1 MNSKFSINYII
12 LFCVLSASVLA
23 QHNDIKIISSGA
35 GSLVF
40 EYSPSFSDSTYIKI
54 DNENYLSVSLNYG
67 FISGSIQ
74 AGMPSIPERII
85 NTAVPSE
92 FGNTIEIV
100 KASYKEFNAKLV
112 PVPGIKMENG
122 IPTPF
127 YQLSDNYSNYK
138 PSEDLAVFD
147 QYGIA
152 RGIPVQSLRMMP
164 VKYFPQQGIVRVYYD
179 IIVKVNFKSGNKI
192 LYAPKDEFA
201 KDIVL
206 NYDAVKYWTRPVNKA
221 LYKTVSNSVL
231 ATGKWVRFEAS
242 EEGIY
247 KISKSDLAAYGI
259 DASVDPRTIKIY
271 NNSGKMLSESVEKVV
286 PTDLVEVAVY
296 VSGESDG
303 VFNDDDYILFYGRGT
318 NFYEYDAGSKNLKRA
333 ANYYSN
339 QNYYWITSGGA
350 PGKRMETK
358 NSAEGNSAYVQ
369 TSTKALVYLEDEK
382 INLCKSSREF
392 FGDEFNI
399 NTKSRVYTN
408 KLDYL
413 VPSSTIQY
421 NFRFINTDYN
431 SIELKVD
438 ENQTQLI
445 DFNIDG
451 RRVNG
456 IYADLTGGISAQRT
470 CTYSSQ
476 LPDNRSNL
484 KFFFN
489 ASDVSSKGYL
499 DFFEIYYD
507 KYLTALNDQLV
518 FIAKDTSSV
527 IEYDLNGFSNS
538 NIKTFDVSDYS
549 APKIVSAMLISGG
562 EFRFK
567 SIETAGSGSKYL
579 AVGNNN
585 YKTPSNQKTMSNQ
598 NLHGMSEGAKV
609 IVVTNK
615 LFIDQANKYKAYRE
629 SNSKNKLS
637 CVVIDIDEIFNEF
650 SGGIVDPT
658 GLRNFVKYAYD
669 NWSIT
674 PEYILLFG
682 DGTYDYKNIEK
693 YNNNFLLTYQ
703 YDYTNFDD
711 NINNLSTYSTDDYFA
726 RVEGE
731 DLKTDLCIGR
741 LPVNSA
747 DEAETVVDKIK
758 HYENESDLGSWRNQI
773 TLLADDGYT
782 STGWDGDDH
791 TKASEQIANNYIP
804 ESFFLN
810 KIYMATYTAQ
820 ITGNGRRIPQ
830 VTKDLLQSINDGTLV
845 VNFIGHGSPEV
856 WTHEYILEK
865 NTFIP
870 QMKNNRYFAL
880 IAGTCDFGYLDN
892 PSDQS
897 GAEMFVTD
905 KDAGSIISFAS
916 NRLAWSN
923 QNHDML
929 NAFYNNLFFSAKD
942 SNNLPI
948 SIGKV
953 VYLTKQA
960 RLDVNDQK
968 YHLLGDPA
976 IRLLQPQYN
985 ASIDS
990 INGLY
995 SPNNLV
1001 QLKAL
1006 SKVQIAGSIKKNGT
1020 VQNDFNGE
1028 GILTVYDAGRTLFIP
1043 QISYTANIL
1052 GGTIFKG
1059 RVSVANGK
1067 FSGDFVVP
1075 KDISYDNDRG
1085 KMTFYF
1091 SNSSVDGIGVN
1102 SNFTVGGTDTNSV
1115 TDTKGPD
1122 IKVYFDK
1129 ESYTNTALVGPNSN
1143 LIIKLSDENGLNTT
1157 GAGIGHKLEG
1167 VLNDDESNSIDFS
1180 SYFTG
1185 DLDAGGKSGQ
1195 VVYPLSSLDP
1205 GNYKLKVKAWDIYNN
1220 YSALTTDFTV
1230 MADNN
1235 LVLSDIYNY
1244 PNPFKQKT
1252 TFTFQQSIKK
1262 PIDVKIRIFSVAGR
1276 LIKELEQGNISK
1288 GFVTVDWDG
1297 RDQDGNLAA
1306 NGVYLYKIIVKAID
1320 GSVNKTALGKLA
1332 IVR

>member
-12 LFCVLSASVLA
+12 LFCVFSACVYA
-23 QHNDIKIISSGA
+23 QRNDIKIISSGA
-35 GSLVF
+35 NSLIL
-40 EYSPSFSDSTYIKI
+40 EYYPSFSDSSYVKI
-54 DNENYLSVSLNYG
+54 DNYNYLSASLKYG
-67 FISGSIQ
+67 FISENIP
-74 AGMPSIPERII
+74 AGMPSVPERII
-85 NTAVPSE
+85 NAAVPSE

-112 PVPGIKMENG
+112 PVPGLKMENG
-122 IPTPF
+122 IPTPD
-127 YQLSDNYSNYK
+127 YKLSGDYYNYK
-138 PSEDLAVFD
+138 PSEDLVVFD

-152 RGIPVQSLRMMP
+152 RGVPVQSLKIMP
-164 VKYFPQQGIVRVYYD
+164 VKYFPQVGVVRVYYD
-179 IIVKVNFKSGNKI
+179 IVIKINFKAGRNY
-192 LYAPKDEFA
+192 LPVPKDEFA

-206 NYDAVKYWTRPVNKA
+206 NYDAVKYWTKPVSKS

-231 ATGKWVRFEAS
+231 SSGKWVRFEAP

-247 KISKSDLAAYGI
+247 KISKSDLAAYGL

-296 VSGESDG
+296 VNGESDG

-318 NFYEYDAGSKNLKRA
+318 NFSEYNSGSKTLGRV

-350 PGKRMETK
+350 PGKRMDTK
-358 NSAEGNSAYVQ
+358 NSAEGSSAYVQ
-369 TSTKALVYLEDEK
+369 TTTKAMVYLEDEK

-392 FGDEFNI
+392 LGDEFNLT
-399 NTKSRVYTN
+399 TKSRVYTN

-413 VPSSTIQY
+413 VPSSAILY
-421 NFRFINTDYN
+421 SFRFVNSAYN
-431 SIELKVD
+431 SMELRVE
-438 ENQTQLI
+438 ENQTQLLDI
-445 DFNIDG
+445 NIDG
-451 RRVNG
+451 RSINDR
-456 IYADLTGGISAQRT
+456 YADLTGGISAQRI
-470 CTYSSQ
+470 CTYSGL

-484 KFFFN
+484 KFYFN

-518 FIAKDTSSV
+518 FFGKDTSSLV
-527 IEYDLNGFSNS
+527 EYDLNGFSNS
-538 NIKTFDVSDYS
+538 NIKTFDISDYAS
-549 APKIVSAMLISGG
+549 PKIVSAMLISGG

-567 SIETAGSGSKYL
+567 SFETAGSGAKYL

-585 YKTPSNQKTMSNQ
+585 FKSPTNPKTIGNQ
-598 NLHGMSEGAKV
+598 NLHGISEGGKIIV
-609 IVVTNK
+609 ITNK
-615 LFIDQANKYKAYRE
+615 IFIDQANKYKAYRE
-629 SNSKNKLS
+629 SISKNKLS
-637 CVVIDIDEIFNEF
+637 CAVVDIDEIFNEF
-650 SGGIVDPT
+650 SGGMVDPT
-658 GLRNFVKYAYD
+658 GLRNFIKYAYD

-674 PEYILLFG
+674 PEYVLLLG

-693 YNNNFLLTYQ
+693 YNNNFVVTYQ
-703 YDYTNFDD
+703 YDYSNFNE
-711 NINNLSTYSTDDYFA
+711 NIYNLSTYSTDDYFV
-726 RVEGE
+726 RVDGE
-731 DLKTDLCIGR
+731 DLKTDLALGR
-741 LPVNSA
+741 LPVNSV
-747 DEAETVVDKIK
+747 DEAETVIDKIK
-758 HYENESDLGSWRNQI
+758 YYETQSDLDSWRNRI

-782 STGWDGDDH
+782 STGWDGADH
-791 TKASEQIANNYIP
+791 TDASERIANEHIP
-804 ESFFLN
+804 SSFYLD
-810 KIYMATYTAQ
+810 KIYMATYAAQ

-830 VTKDLLQSINDGTLV
+830 VTKDLLQSINDGTLI

-880 IAGTCDFGYLDN
+880 IAGTCDFSYADN

-897 GAEMFVTD
+897 GAELFVLK
-905 KDAGSIISFAS
+905 KDAGAIISFAS
-916 NRLAWSN
+916 NRLVWSN

-929 NAFYNNLFFSAKD
+929 NAFYDKLFYSTKD

-948 SIGKV
+948 SIGKAI
-953 VYLTKQA
+953 YLTKQF
-960 RLDVNDQK
+960 RIDVNDQK
-968 YHLLGDPA
+968 YHLLGDPS
-976 IRLLQPQYN
+976 IRLLQPQYE
-985 ASIDS
+985 ASVDS

-1006 SKVQIAGSIKKNGT
+1006 SKVSVAGSIKKNGM
-1020 VQNDFNGE
+1020 VQNDFSGE
-1028 GILTVYDAGRTLFIP
+1028 GLLTVYDAGRTLFIP
-1043 QISYTANIL
+1043 QISYTVNIL

-1059 RVSVANGK
+1059 RVSVSNGR

-1075 KDISYDNDRG
+1075 KDISYDNNRG

-1091 SNSSVDGIGVN
+1091 SNNSVDGIGVN
-1102 SNFTVGGTDTNSV
+1102 NNFTVGGTDTNTVADS
-1115 TDTKGPD
+1115 KGPD
-1122 IKVYFDK
+1122 IKIYFDK

-1167 VLNDDESNSIDFS
+1167 ILNDDESNSIDFS

-1195 VVYPLSSLDP
+1195 VVYPLSGLEP

-1220 YSALTTDFTV
+1220 YSTLTSDFSV
-1230 MADNN
+1230 LAENN
-1235 LVLSDIYNY
+1235 LVISEVYNY

-1252 TFTFQQSIKK
+1252 TFTFQQSVKK
-1262 PIDVKIRIFSVAGR
+1262 PVDVKIRIFSVAGR
-1276 LIKELEQGNISK
+1276 LIKELVQENISK

-1297 RDQDGNLAA
+1297 RDQDGNQAA
-1306 NGVYLYKIIVKAID
+1306 NGVYLYKIIVKAVD
-1320 GSVNKTALGKLA
+1320 GSLNKTALGKLA